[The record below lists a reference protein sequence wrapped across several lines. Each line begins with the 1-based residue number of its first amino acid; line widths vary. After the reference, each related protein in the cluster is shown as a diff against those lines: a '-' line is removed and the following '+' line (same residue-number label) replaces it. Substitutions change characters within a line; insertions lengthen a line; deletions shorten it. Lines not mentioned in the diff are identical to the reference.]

1 MHYLLLPMNMR
12 ARAGNQNE
20 NKRGVSRPAASK
32 GPAMAAANQ
41 KAVGGNNN
49 RRALGDIGNLVGAL
63 NTRCVI
69 SKDGAAERFRPNLI
83 ANVNKQASSSTQVE
97 FVAVKAEV
105 KAEAVAGWANKQ
117 KRTNRRRGQNP
128 TVTEESNDVHSSTDS
143 VDTNDV
149 FKTASEKFR
158 GLSLTKSLTATSEK
172 ACKDLEDR
180 PPNIDDGDL
189 QNQLAVVEYV
199 EDIYKFYRN
208 TEKLSCVPS
217 DYMSRQEEINDKMRA
232 ILIDWLIEVHL
243 KFELMPE
250 TLYLT
255 VNVVDRYLSIE
266 RVSRRKLQLVGL
278 TAMFIA
284 CKYEEIWTPEIKDF
298 VSISAKEYT
307 RENIVAM
314 EHTMLNRLKFNF
326 TVPTPYVFLI
336 RFLKA
341 ADADKQMENLTF
353 FFAELCLLY
362 YVMIRYSPS
371 MLAAASVYTAR
382 CTLKK
387 DPCWTKTLHLHTGYS
402 EADLKECAR
411 WIVMYYRNAGESKL
425 KVVRKKYSSPFF
437 GSVALLKPVSLP
449 PDDSSSSSN

>member
-1 MHYLLLPMNMR
+1 MNMR
-12 ARAGNQNE
+12 ARAGCQNE
-20 NKRGVSRPAASK
+20 NKRGISRPAAAAK
-32 GPAMAAANQ
+32 GPAMAAANNQ
-41 KAVGGNNN
+41 KAVVANNN

-69 SKDGAAERFRPNLI
+69 SKDGAAERVRSNLI
-83 ANVNKQASSSTQVE
+83 ANANKQASSSSQVE
-97 FVAVKAEV
+97 FIAVRAEV
-105 KAEAVAGWANKQ
+105 KAEAGAVWGNKQ
-117 KRTNRRRGQNP
+117 KRTNRRRGQGA
-128 TVTEESNDVHSSTDS
+128 TVAEESNDVRSSTDS
-143 VDTNDV
+143 VATNEI
-149 FKTASEKFR
+149 FKTASQKFR
-158 GLSLTKSLTATSEK
+158 GLSLTKSLTATSES
-172 ACKDLEDR
+172 ACKDLQDL
-180 PPNIDDGDL
+180 PPSIDDGDL

-199 EDIYKFYRN
+199 EDIYKFYRK
-208 TEKLSCVPS
+208 TENLSCVPP

-266 RVSRRKLQLVGL
+266 RVTRRKLQLVGL

-326 TVPTPYVFLI
+326 TVPTPYVFLV

-341 ADADKQMENLTF
+341 ADADKQMENLAF

-362 YVMIRYSPS
+362 YVLIKYSPS
-371 MLAAASVYTAR
+371 MIAAASVYTAR

-387 DPCWTKTLHLHTGYS
+387 DPCWTKTLSLHTGYS
-402 EADLKECAR
+402 EADLKECAH
-411 WIVMYYRNAGESKL
+411 WIVMFYRNAGEN
-425 KVVRKKYSSPFF
+425 
-437 GSVALLKPVSLP
+437 
-449 PDDSSSSSN
+449 DSSSSSN